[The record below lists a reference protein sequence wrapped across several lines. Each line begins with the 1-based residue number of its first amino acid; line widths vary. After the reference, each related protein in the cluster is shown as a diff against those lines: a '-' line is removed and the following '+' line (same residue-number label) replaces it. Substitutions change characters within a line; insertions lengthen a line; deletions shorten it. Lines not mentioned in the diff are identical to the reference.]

1 MNTNHNQVLT
11 RLSELLKA
19 HQSDLI
25 SENIKDLASCNQED
39 KALYDRLKVDEN
51 KVAAMI
57 KCVEQAIETE
67 DILGKT

>member
-25 SENIKDLASCNQED
+25 SENIKDLAFCNQED
-39 KALYDRLKVDEN
+39 KVLYDRLKVDEN
-51 KVAAMI
+51 KVA
-57 KCVEQAIETE
+57 Q
-67 DILGKT
+67 